1 MNINLL
7 SSVIVTLFLTFGGM
21 WLLPNHAYSQF
32 GNLTGKCDPAYPAVC
47 IKSPPPNLNCPDIP
61 ITDFKVLPPDP
72 HGFDRDGNGIGCET
86 VTEP

>member
-1 MNINLL
+1 MNISLLNL
-7 SSVIVTLFLTFGGM
+7 VVVTLFLTFGAI

-32 GNLTGKCDPAYPAVC
+32 ANQTEKCDLAYPEVC
-47 IKSPPPNLNCPDIP
+47 INSPPPNLNCPDIP
-61 ITDFKVLPPDP
+61 NTDFKVLPPDP